1 MSKYSFDLYCII
13 KLFFISMRL
22 LPFLCLGDI
31 SVAGN
36 MTLRVSFTSALTVS
50 ANCYS
55 YISAYVVK

>member
-1 MSKYSFDLYCII
+1 MSKYSFDVYCII

-31 SVAGN
+31 SVAEN
-36 MTLRVSFTSALTVS
+36 TTLRVSFTSALTVS

-55 YISAYVVK
+55 